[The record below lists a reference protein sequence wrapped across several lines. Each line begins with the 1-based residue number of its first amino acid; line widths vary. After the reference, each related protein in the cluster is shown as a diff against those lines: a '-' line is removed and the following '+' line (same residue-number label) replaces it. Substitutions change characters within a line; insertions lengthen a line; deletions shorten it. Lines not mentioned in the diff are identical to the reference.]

1 MTKIQ
6 IDLTKPENII
16 EVEDD
21 CEIVGLFIGKG
32 DANIKTSLKII
43 HRKPHLTSRVNIKA
57 IVFDKARFDLEG
69 MLRIEKGAVDTDTYL
84 KIDCLV
90 MSDNA
95 YARAVPSL
103 EILESEVKGGHGATI
118 GYLDPEMLYY
128 IKSRGLSQ
136 KRSEETL
143 VAAFIANS

>member
-1 MTKIQ
+1 MHKIKL
-6 IDLTKPENII
+6 DLTKTENII
-16 EVEDD
+16 EITQDTEL
-21 CEIVGLFIGKG
+21 VGLFIGRNE
-32 DANIKTSLKII
+32 DNVKTNLRII
-43 HRKPHLTSRVNIKA
+43 HKNPHLKSRVNIKA

-90 MSDNA
+90 MSEGA
-95 YARAVPSL
+95 FARAVPSL

-128 IKSRGLSQ
+128 MKSRGLSQ
-136 KRSEETL
+136 KQSEDAL
-143 VAAFIANS
+143 VAAFIATS